1 MNKDVVPIDASS
13 KPELLALTGI
23 RFVAALIVFLFHIQI
38 RWTYVPTKFLVN
50 VLDQGALGM
59 SLFFVLSGF
68 ILSYQYSNR
77 ADNYRDYLLNR
88 FARIYPVYVVAA
100 LLCLPWIG
108 VELIA
113 DRQHLVQLV
122 LLVVSNI
129 LLVQAWFPTFFSLWN
144 DGGSW
149 SICVEAFCYLLM
161 PFLLKL
167 FSGASGRQLL
177 LIMLGCY
184 GLAVMPGAVIVAF
197 NNPGIFYSL
206 PIYRLPEFSLGI
218 CGFLAMPYVLA
229 RQKLADWA
237 TLTGLVLLV
246 IYLGFYGPKLPGY
259 ITHDW
264 LLLPVLTLSIVSL
277 AKSSGWLAQLLS
289 TRLFTYL
296 GQISYCFYSF
306 QVFLLEILISHHA
319 ALVASLPVLQH
330 NAVLAVVSLAILL
343 VLSATGYHFVEVPAR
358 RWLKRQG
365 HHMLSD

>member
-1 MNKDVVPIDASS
+1 MNDESVVVGAAS

-23 RFVAALIVFLFHIQI
+23 RFIAALTVFLFHIQI
-38 RWTYVPTKFLVN
+38 RWGYVPTSFLVN

-88 FARIYPVYVVAA
+88 FARIYPVYALAA

-113 DRQHLVQLV
+113 DRHHLAQLV
-122 LLVVSNI
+122 LLVASNI
-129 LLVQAWFPTFFSLWN
+129 FLVQAWFPVFFPLWN

-184 GLAVMPGAVIVAF
+184 GLAILPGLVIIAF
-197 NNPGIFYSL
+197 GNPGIFYSL

-237 TLTGLVLLV
+237 TVAGLVLLV
-246 IYLGFYGPKLPGY
+246 AYLGFYGPKLPGY

-277 AKSSGWLAQLLS
+277 ARSVGWLARLLS

-306 QVFLLEILISHHA
+306 QVFLLEILISHHD
-319 ALVASLPVLQH
+319 ALVARLPVLQH
-330 NAVLAVVSLAILL
+330 NTVLAIVSLLALL
-343 VLSATGYHFVEVPAR
+343 VLSAAGYHLVEVPAR
-358 RWLKRQG
+358 KWLKRQG
-365 HHMLSD
+365 HRRWG